1 MRLRNFTKEQA
12 QQETVRNMNIENEKC
27 SIAVVQAAPVMFS
40 SAGCVEKALRLI
52 EECADKGAHLIVF
65 PELFIPGYPYGMTY
79 GFTVGSRNE
88 SGRKDWK
95 EYYDNS
101 ILADGSEMKSIAEA
115 AERLG
120 VFVSIGYSERDP
132 VTATLYN
139 SNMMI
144 SPDGRMLNHR
154 KLKPTGSERVVWG
167 DADRDFF
174 PVMDTP
180 WGPMGSMICWE
191 SYMPLARVALY
202 QKGITIYISPNTNDN
217 EEWQDTIRHI
227 AIEGHCYFINCDMFF
242 TKDMYPETAGA
253 SEEIGR
259 LPDIVCRGGSCIID
273 PYGHPVTETI
283 WDKEG
288 IIFAELDM
296 AEAEASRM
304 EHDVCGHYAR
314 PDVLELKVRDE

>member
-1 MRLRNFTKEQA
+1 
-12 QQETVRNMNIENEKC
+12 
-27 SIAVVQAAPVMFS
+27 
-40 SAGCVEKALRLI
+40 
-52 EECADKGAHLIVF
+52 
-65 PELFIPGYPYGMTY
+65 
-79 GFTVGSRNE
+79 
-88 SGRKDWK
+88 
-95 EYYDNS
+95 
-101 ILADGSEMKSIAEA
+101 
-115 AERLG
+115 
-120 VFVSIGYSERDP
+120 
-132 VTATLYN
+132 
-139 SNMMI
+139 
-144 SPDGRMLNHR
+144 
-154 KLKPTGSERVVWG
+154 
-167 DADRDFF
+167 
-174 PVMDTP
+174 
-180 WGPMGSMICWE
+180 
-191 SYMPLARVALY
+191 MPLARVALY